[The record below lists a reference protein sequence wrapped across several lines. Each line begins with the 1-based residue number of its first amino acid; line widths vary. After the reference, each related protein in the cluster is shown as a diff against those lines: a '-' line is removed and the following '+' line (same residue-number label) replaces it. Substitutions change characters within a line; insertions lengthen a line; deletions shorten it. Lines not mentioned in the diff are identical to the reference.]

1 MKKGL
6 LLFILFSLSILNL
19 QAQMAVTIVKVDSLK
34 PGDVFP
40 YIIVVKK
47 NNRQFDKIVLPD
59 SAAFGSDFE
68 IRSYMHFKPSGN
80 TDSLVYQLQYFGV
93 GDRQLPEVPVHLVK
107 GEDTLTVKTDVV
119 PVFYQKLV
127 ADDAGGDSLKPF
139 KPIFEFASRF
149 WLLIVI
155 TLLVIALLWFLY
167 KRFYSKQEIAEVVQ
181 PKEIPPFNDPFKEF
195 DFSIEEIKNGESL
208 KQGEYKIYYT
218 ELTDA
223 VRQYMERV
231 YKENALEMT
240 SSEISYAMKR
250 KRLDSQVQSMIMMLL
265 NQADRVKFAKYDPIM
280 ESAINDLDLAI
291 DLGKRFRSLD
301 RQKVAM
307 LREEYE
313 IENGLRQPLE
323 QSANDEMTT
332 TFDMY
337 KNQAPSSFKIE
348 KKENEL

>member
-6 LLFILFSLSILNL
+6 LFFIIFSLSVLTA

-47 NNRQFDKIVLPD
+47 NNRQFDKVILPD

-68 IRSYMHFKPSGN
+68 ISSFMHFKPSGN
-80 TDSLVYQLQYFGV
+80 TDSLVYKLQYFGV
-93 GDRQLPEVPVHLVK
+93 GDRQLPEVPIHLVK

-119 PVFYQKLV
+119 PVFYKKLV
-127 ADDAGGDSLKPF
+127 ADDAGVDTLKPF
-139 KPIFEFASRF
+139 KPIFEFASKF
-149 WLLIVI
+149 WVYIVI
-155 TLLVIALLWFLY
+155 ILFLIALFWFLF
-167 KRFYSKQEIAEVVQ
+167 KRFYKKPEVEEIVQ
-181 PKEIPPFNDPFKEF
+181 PKEIPPFHDPFKEY
-195 DFSIEEIKNGESL
+195 DRVIEEIRKGESL

-240 SSEISYAMKR
+240 TSEISYALKR
-250 KRLDSQVQSMIMMLL
+250 KRLDAQVQNMIMMLL

-280 ESAINDLDLAI
+280 ESAINDLDLAL

-313 IENGLRQPLE
+313 IENGLRQPPE
-323 QSANDEMTT
+323 QGSNEETAT

-337 KNQAPSSFKIE
+337 KNQAPSSYKIE

>member
-1 MKKGL
+1 
-6 LLFILFSLSILNL
+6 
-19 QAQMAVTIVKVDSLK
+19 
-34 PGDVFP
+34 
-40 YIIVVKK
+40 
-47 NNRQFDKIVLPD
+47 
-59 SAAFGSDFE
+59 
-68 IRSYMHFKPSGN
+68 MHFKPSGN

-93 GDRQLPEVPVHLVK
+93 GDRQLPEVAVHLVK

-119 PVFYQKLV
+119 PVFYKKLV
-127 ADDAGGDSLKPF
+127 EDDADADSLKPF

-149 WLLIVI
+149 WVLILIILLA
-155 TLLVIALLWFLY
+155 IAILWFLIKRYY
-167 KRFYSKQEIAEVVQ
+167 KKPEVEEVVQ

-195 DFSIEEIKNGESL
+195 DAAIESIKNGESL

-240 SSEISYAMKR
+240 TSEISYAMKR
-250 KRLDSQVQSMIMMLL
+250 KRLDSQIQSMIMMIL

-307 LREEYE
+307 IREQYE
-313 IENGLRQPLE
+313 IENGLRQPPE
-323 QSANDEMTT
+323 QNANEETTT
-332 TFDMY
+332 TFDRY
-337 KNQAPSSFKIE
+337 KNQPPSSFNTE
-348 KKENEL
+348 KQGTEL